1 MDISKIEE
9 LLAEEASYLLN
20 HTSKTITKDKL
31 IHLPPTMWIRFGIIL
46 IETIEYWETYNGLWN
61 QVDL

>member
-31 IHLPPTMWIRFGIIL
+31 IQPTPG
-46 IETIEYWETYNGLWN
+46 YVD
-61 QVDL
+61 QVWWDRISFYTAC